1 MKKNN
6 EQLVMAATLN
16 VLVVNLVLS
25 ALKLLVG
32 LFAKSSALVADAVHS
47 FADVLGTIIVLVGVK
62 LGGRQPDRNHPY
74 GYERMESAASLILAA
89 IVFATGLLIGYHSIQ
104 QVIEGTVGE
113 IEIPGTL
120 ALVAAVFT
128 MVVKEGMYWFTRA
141 QAKKTDSSS
150 LTALAWEQRTDVL
163 SSVGAFIGIFGARA
177 GLPILDPIAGLVIS
191 LFIIRVAINIFRD
204 AMHKMTDSSC
214 DEDVENEIRSVVLA
228 VTDVMRVDKL
238 QTRLFGDR
246 VYVDIEIGIDG
257 DSSLFEAHHTAVTVE
272 NTVESAFEKVK
283 HCSVLINPV
292 EDPRR

>member
-1 MKKNN
+1 
-6 EQLVMAATLN
+6 
-16 VLVVNLVLS
+16 
-25 ALKLLVG
+25 
-32 LFAKSSALVADAVHS
+32 
-47 FADVLGTIIVLVGVK
+47 
-62 LGGRQPDRNHPY
+62 
-74 GYERMESAASLILAA
+74 MESAASLILAA